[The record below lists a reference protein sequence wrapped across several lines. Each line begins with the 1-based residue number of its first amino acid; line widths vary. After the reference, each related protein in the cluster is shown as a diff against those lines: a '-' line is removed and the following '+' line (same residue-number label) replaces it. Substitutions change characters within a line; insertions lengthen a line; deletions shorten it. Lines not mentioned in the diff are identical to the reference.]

1 MSALI
6 LAHIKKIAEAFLQKP
21 IDEAVISVPAYYS
34 DAQRQAVREAGRLA
48 GFDVKRIVNEPTAAA
63 LAYGFSRGLDQKIL
77 VYDLGGGTF
86 DVSVLQLTGNV
97 FEVLATGGDTF
108 LGGVD
113 FDNRIIDW
121 VLEDFW
127 QKQQH
132 RPRPVPDRHAAREEA
147 GRRPPRST

>member
-21 IDEAVISVPAYYS
+21 IDAAVISVPAYYS

-97 FEVLATGGDTF
+97 FEVLATGGRHLPRRRGLRQPDHR
-108 LGGVD
+108 LGARGLLAEAAD
-113 FDNRIIDW
+113 
-121 VLEDFW
+121 
-127 QKQQH
+127 
-132 RPRPVPDRHAAREEA
+132 RPRAVPDRHAAREDA
-147 GRRPPRST
+147 GRRTPRST